1 MLLISLVLLL
11 YICSSISTEESVYKL
26 RKCGGAGCPYA
37 AAWFVDVYTYITS
50 KWYLH
55 STKMEQAS
63 FNIFH
68 EANLVFQLEDI
79 DAYYVHHMSMYE
91 HLVHNSANL
100 TYAKQQSDILSKA
113 AFYGEC
119 GAQSDINNY
128 HSTNNYT
135 NNNNNNA
142 YNNGYNKQ
150 SSISLI
156 PFYGG
161 LPPNVTADYKVKSLG
176 QGNSLVSYIRVY
188 VLYSIHDYICVHS
201 MYMCMCI

>member
-63 FNIFH
+63 FNIFN

-119 GAQSDINNY
+119 GALSEINN
-128 HSTNNYT
+128 NNKY
-135 NNNNNNA
+135 NNNNA
-142 YNNGYNKQ
+142 YDAYNKR

-161 LPPNVTADYKVKSLG
+161 LPPNVTADHKVKSLG
-176 QGNSLVSYIRVY
+176 QGNSLVR
-188 VLYSIHDYICVHS
+188 
-201 MYMCMCI
+201 